1 MARFPA
7 NPVQGEQYFDPSSGV
22 TYTWDGAKWVTT
34 QAPFN
39 SGATGA
45 SGAQGF
51 GAYAYAR
58 AEGQNGGTL
67 VISDGLAFNRVQ
79 SGVYNYTLLD
89 PIISGDYTVL
99 ATPIDTNGNQRG
111 LATVG
116 QFTPNGFQVRTTLTN
131 TNGSESD
138 CDHSVWVIAN
148 DATGPAGTSSA
159 YASWLR
165 VGNFGTEQQFL
176 DSLSGDTGEQGAT
189 GPIGATGIDGSEGA
203 TGVRGEDGTSV
214 QIKAA
219 LPDENDLN
227 SIPVIDRA
235 LEDLYIILTT
245 GVKFNAGDGA
255 IWNGG
260 TTVTLADWD
269 NIGPIRG
276 PVGPAGTT
284 GATGPLG
291 ATGIQGV
298 PSTDGGFFVISAE
311 RNGNAGTGNFFAFGN
326 GASTNNSFPIPEDCE
341 WTKLSVKSGSNYT
354 GTGFFEVSA
363 VVNGVVTANKVS
375 VPCSAGLNQGT
386 GNFSPPIQVLASDPA
401 NGGNPTLV
409 AFQCTSGGKGGG
421 VTVVSGTFVTRG
433 ARGATG
439 PKGDVGPSG
448 GATGSVGATGIQGP
462 IGPIGLIGATG
473 PKGDIG
479 IGVQGATGPNGAT
492 GPQGIEGPV
501 GTVVLGTVADIASLP
516 PSANVGEGYVVTAE
530 ANDVYVWDGS
540 GWNSIGPVQGPPGAT
555 GEQGILG
562 ATGNLS
568 QNYFKTLYVNDN
580 QVNASL
586 NFTLYDVLNTTPE
599 YESGGFTQLAGE
611 VIVPTT
617 GLYLVTSTVF
627 LQLPAA
633 ANIQRSSV
641 GMRFCIDDLDQ
652 PEIAA
657 MGYIRD
663 GSGHE
668 ESSIIL
674 TTVYSIAAGSRISP
688 RFARLAAA
696 GAVDLIGPQSSFTL
710 SKIA

>member
-39 SGATGA
+39 SGSTGA
-45 SGAQGF
+45 TGAQGF

-58 AEGQNGGTL
+58 AQGNNGGSL
-67 VISDGLAFNRVQ
+67 VISDGLAFTRQQ

-99 ATPIDTNGNQRG
+99 ATPIDTIGNQRG

-116 QFTPNGFQVRTTLTN
+116 QFTPNGFQVRTTLSN
-131 TNGSESD
+131 TSGNESD

-159 YASWLR
+159 YATWLR

-176 DSLSGDTGEQGAT
+176 DSLSGDSGEQGAT
-189 GPIGATGIDGSEGA
+189 GPRGATGIDGAEGA
-203 TGVRGEDGTSV
+203 TGVRGDDGTSV

-227 SIPVIDRA
+227 SIPIVDRA
-235 LEDLYIILTT
+235 LSDLYIILTT

-260 TTVTLADWD
+260 TTTTIADWD

-291 ATGIQGV
+291 ATGVQGV
-298 PSTDGGFFVISAE
+298 PSTDGGFFVISGE
-311 RNGNAGTGNFFAFGN
+311 RNGSAGTGVFFAFGN
-326 GASTNNSFPIPEDCE
+326 
-341 WTKLSVKSGSNYT
+341 
-354 GTGFFEVSA
+354 GFFEVSA
-363 VVNGVVTANKVS
+363 VVNGVVTNNKVS

-386 GNFSPPIQVLASDPA
+386 ANFSPTIPVLANDPA

-421 VTVVSGTFVTRG
+421 ITVVSGTFTTLG

-439 PKGDVGPSG
+439 PKGDIGPSG
-448 GATGSVGATGIQGP
+448 PLGAS
-462 IGPIGLIGATG
+462 GL
-473 PKGDIG
+473 
-479 IGVQGATGPNGAT
+479 
-492 GPQGIEGPV
+492 QGIEGPV
-501 GTVVLGTVADIASLP
+501 GTVVLGTVADVASLP

-540 GWNSIGPVQGPPGAT
+540 AWSSIGPVQGPPGAT

-568 QNYFKTLYVNDN
+568 QNYFKTFYVNDN
-580 QVNASL
+580 QVNSSTT
-586 NFTLYDVLNTTPE
+586 FTRYDILNTVPE
-599 YESGGFTQLAGE
+599 YEAGGFTQLAGE
-611 VIVPTT
+611 VIVPAT
-617 GLYLVTSTVF
+617 GLYLVTSTIF
-627 LQLPAA
+627 LQLPSS

-641 GMRFCIDDLDQ
+641 GMRFCIDDIDQ

-663 GSGHE
+663 TSGHE
-668 ESSIIL
+668 ESSVIL
-674 TTVYSIAAGSRISP
+674 TTVYSIAAGSKISP
-688 RFARLAAA
+688 KFARLGA
-696 GAVDLIGPQSSFTL
+696 GGLVDLVGPQSSFTV
-710 SKIA
+710 SKIAQA